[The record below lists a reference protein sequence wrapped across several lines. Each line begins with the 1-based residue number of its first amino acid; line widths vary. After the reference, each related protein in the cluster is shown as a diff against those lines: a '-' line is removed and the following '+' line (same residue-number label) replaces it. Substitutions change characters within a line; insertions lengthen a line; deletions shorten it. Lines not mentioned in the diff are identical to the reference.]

1 MLKLKRRALLILLL
15 ISPVFA
21 NAQNDEP
28 AVRDTS
34 GMAWFKRAK
43 FGIFLHW
50 GVFSAGKA
58 GASWPMFD
66 GDFSVKDYMA
76 QAKEF
81 NAKNYDP
88 VKWAELF
95 KAAGAKYAVLTAMH
109 CDGVALWPSKVYKS
123 QTIQKLTSYK
133 KDLIGPYCNALQDA
147 GLKVG
152 LYYSHVDWNNDD
164 YMTLTQNMSVSEFDS
179 LRNVKHSYQKNWELK
194 NKEGYFNQKKFT
206 PQEQAVWNR
215 FIKRHDDQIS
225 ELTNNYKV
233 DLLWFDFMYPNVGDF
248 KWNEKQVRAK
258 ILKEHPALVVNGRI
272 GNYGDYDTPE
282 KGLPI
287 IPPGG
292 PWELCETMNNN
303 WSYVA
308 NDHGNKSVREM
319 LRMLVECVSMG
330 GNLLLGI
337 GPKPDGTIDAE
348 QEKRL
353 REMGVWIK
361 NHGEAIYDTKRG
373 ILPGHFYGPTSL
385 SLDGKTLYLFLL
397 DDPKEGI
404 QIRGIKNRT
413 IKSVALVGKTDEKLQ
428 VKYTGGASWAGIP
441 PIINVPIPRTALDN
455 DITVV
460 KIEFSEPV
468 ELFRTKGK
476 DIINN

>member
-1 MLKLKRRALLILLL
+1 MFLLKKSRLVFLLL
-15 ISPVFA
+15 IAPLITS
-21 NAQNDEP
+21 AQSGV
-28 AVRDTS
+28 AVKDSSR
-34 GMAWFKRAK
+34 MAWFNQAK

-58 GASWPMFD
+58 GASWPMFS
-66 GDFSVKDYMA
+66 GVFSENDYLA
-76 QAKEF
+76 QGKEF
-81 NAKNYDP
+81 TASNYDP
-88 VKWAELF
+88 HKWAELF
-95 KAAGAKYAVLTAMH
+95 KASGAKYAVLTAMH
-109 CDGVALWPSKVYKS
+109 CDGVTLWPSKAYKTTS
-123 QTIQKLTSYK
+123 IQKISPYK
-133 KDLIGPYCNALQDA
+133 KDLIGPYCDALKDA

-152 LYYSHVDWNNDD
+152 LYYSHVDWANDD
-164 YMTLTQNMSVSEFDS
+164 YMTLTQNLTNQEFDDAKK
-179 LRNVKHSYQKNWELK
+179 VKYNYQKNWEIK

-206 PQEQAVWNR
+206 PQEHIVWDR
-215 FIKRHDDQIS
+215 FIKRHNDQVS

-233 DLLWFDFMYPNVGDF
+233 DLLWFDFMYPNSGDF
-248 KWNEKQVRAK
+248 KWNEKQLRADL
-258 ILKEHPALVVNGRI
+258 LKDHPQLIVNGRI
-272 GNYGDYDTPE
+272 SSYGDYDTPE

-287 IPPGG
+287 IPPAG

-308 NDHGNKSVREM
+308 NDHDNKTTRQM

-337 GPKPDGTIDAE
+337 GPKPDGSIDPE

-353 REMGVWIK
+353 LEMGKWIN
-361 NHGEAIYDTKRG
+361 NHQEAIYATKRG

-385 SLDGKTLYLFLL
+385 SPDGKTLYLYLF
-397 DDPKEGI
+397 DDPKDGI
-404 QIRGIKNRT
+404 QIKGIKNRI
-413 IKSVALVGKTDEKLQ
+413 IKNVAIVGRPDEKLSI
-428 VKYTGGASWAGIP
+428 KYLGGASWADIP
-441 PIINVPIPRTALDN
+441 PIISIPIPHTALDN

-468 ELFRTKGK
+468 QLFRTKGK